1 MSDFSKMLAKV
12 EEHLTATPERSDVVH
27 DLLAFLAEEMIRLN
41 QEKRTVQKEFL
52 EWLITTI
59 KVQPDKEGKT
69 GLDVLV
75 GKAKLSDFPGD
86 YQKGDPHLS
95 PEEVL
100 DILQKNKGKLG
111 VLITDTALPNQIK
124 TRYNAALERALPFKE
139 KLAQT
144 DRLID
149 QIVYRLY
156 GLTEDEIKVVEGKSV

>member
-12 EEHLTATPERSDVVH
+12 EEHLAATPERSDMVH

-41 QEKRTVQKEFL
+41 QEKRAVQKEFL
-52 EWLITTI
+52 DWLITTV

-86 YQKGDPHLS
+86 YQKGEPHLT

-100 DILQKNKGKLG
+100 DILQKNKFRQKCRKFGIRTLVSDSFWFG
-111 VLITDTALPNQIK
+111 SEVSL
-124 TRYNAALERALPFKE
+124 
-139 KLAQT
+139 
-144 DRLID
+144 
-149 QIVYRLY
+149 
-156 GLTEDEIKVVEGKSV
+156 